1 MEKIFNNEGYMR
13 TRLEKAK
20 TDRVYYDLP
29 DIIVDESGVQEK
41 GLIRIQ
47 TLADF
52 EAYCKNH
59 QIIVSF
65 LMENYP
71 KVVADIYRNAMT
83 ELSDPSSETNI
94 SKILSGDKV
103 KSNLIYQAAYA
114 PSARSTVR
122 GFLNTFN
129 ASRAGVKGTEVE
141 LPKFKRTK
149 KQFMKMFEKNSKG
162 YFVPEI
168 NSEGLV
174 VSKDGGKF
182 STNFIALSEE
192 DVTKEQLI
200 EYFKAPFGDIA
211 NKMGIDFED
220 IVELSQQA
228 YSKLGT
234 PDMAEAVNYLVDTCA
249 ETYPLSFPVKKV
261 ANKQK
266 EIASDDE
273 LSDSVREGNLEN
285 DENLSLGEYEVVIND
300 TNGDIVEEEPVIEE
314 PVIEEPVIAEPV
326 SKEQEIKE
334 PVVEDNTVNEV
345 LIVGDDNV
353 IKPGVE
359 DGELVVNVTPKEG
372 VVYRYEFVST
382 SRIKTADGEPVKGS
396 RVKKVLIVTAEE
408 EPSERE

>member
-1 MEKIFNNEGYMR
+1 MEKIFNNEGYMKN
-13 TRLEKAK
+13 RLEKAK

-41 GLIRIQ
+41 GLVRIQ

-83 ELSDPSSETNI
+83 ELSAPSSETNI
-94 SKILSGDKV
+94 SKILSGQPV
-103 KSNLIYQAAYA
+103 KSSFVYQAAYA
-114 PSARSTVR
+114 PSARSTIS

-129 ASRAGVKGTEVE
+129 ASKSGVKGTEVK

-149 KQFMKMFEKNSKG
+149 KQFMKMFEKNMKG

-174 VSKDGGKF
+174 VSKEGGKF

-211 NKMGIDFED
+211 DKIGIDFED
-220 IVELSQQA
+220 IIDLSQQA
-228 YSKLGT
+228 YDKLGT

-249 ETYPLSFPVKKV
+249 ENYPLSLPGKKV
-261 ANKQK
+261 VNKQK
-266 EIASDDE
+266 EIASEDE
-273 LSDSVREGNLEN
+273 LLDGIREGVLEN
-285 DENLSLGEYEVVIND
+285 DKYLSLGEYEIIIND

-314 PVIEEPVIAEPV
+314 PVVE
-326 SKEQEIKE
+326 EQEIEE

-345 LIVGDDNV
+345 LIVGDGNL

-359 DGELVVNVTPKEG
+359 NGEVVVNVTPKEG